1 MPVEF
6 VELAKLIGG
15 IILLI
20 VPGYL
25 WSFFLFKDLRSLE
38 RIAFGFVL
46 SLGVFC
52 CGMFVIDVLLGLPLT
67 AIKVFLLLAVYAA
80 SSVAVF
86 FYSIYKSGLPKLH
99 LSFLK
104 QPKLLLLVIILAFA
118 AFMIFLPHLSNGY
131 YLPFHVDE
139 WIHWQ
144 YSRAVMEQGSSVFID
159 PYTGSGTIRSLESGF
174 YYITASL
181 KWITGTTFDTIVV
194 FMPAVVMLFMSL
206 IAFAIGERSERKFGL
221 EAAFLIAFV
230 PTTCRM
236 LGPSFYVALAMGLL
250 FTIFIIWLAQLKKLL
265 ATLLIPVFIWCVLLI
280 HPPTALACII
290 ITFLYGLVLLLEKE
304 YKFSIL
310 TMGLSLIP
318 VGLVFLLASRWG
330 YALQQVIDA
339 FFGGKTFF
347 VDYDLPQI
355 WPSFEHLGFI
365 TWILCIIGAY
375 AAFTKGKAIHRT
387 FTLSAIVFI
396 VLIGLYDKM
405 GYGLPIMYERSFMYL
420 FLMVALLAG
429 YGLSELRWFI
439 TDHSEHLISKRYQQ
453 LLRHRGLLFTVVV
466 CIILLVTVVPAHL
479 SIPYYQM
486 ISEDDY
492 ATFTWMDDH
501 LDEYRNE
508 THLYDRAAVNPFYA
522 SPFSAMTGLHIVS
535 SSMHPIYGY
544 ELHTRME
551 AFLNNNCRDTNFLKQ
566 HGISVVYGACTNN
579 NLTMIYPN
587 VCLYPGLNK

>member
-6 VELAKLIGG
+6 VELVKLIGG
-15 IILLI
+15 IILLT

-25 WSFFLFKDLRSLE
+25 WSFFLFKDLRNVE
-38 RIAFGFVL
+38 RIVFGFVL

-80 SSVAVF
+80 SSGVVF
-86 FYSIYKSGLPKLH
+86 FYFIYKSGLPKLYPA
-99 LSFLK
+99 SLK
-104 QPKLLLLVIILAFA
+104 NQKVLLLLSILAFT

-139 WIHWQ
+139 WINWQ
-144 YSRAVMEQGSSVFID
+144 YSRAVMEQGSSVFNN

-174 YYITASL
+174 QYITASL
-181 KWITGTTFDTIVV
+181 KWITGATFNTIVV
-194 FMPAVVMLFMSL
+194 FMPAVIMLFMSL

-221 EAAFLIAFV
+221 EAAFLIAFI

-250 FTIFIIWLAQLKKLL
+250 FIIFIIWLAQLKKMF
-265 ATLLIPVFIWCVLLI
+265 ATLLIPVFIWCVFLI
-280 HPPTALACII
+280 HPPSALACII

-318 VGLVFLLASRWG
+318 VSLVFLLASRWG
-330 YALQQVIDA
+330 YELQQVIDA

-347 VDYDLPQI
+347 VDFNLPQI
-355 WPSFEHLGFI
+355 WPSFEQLGFI

-375 AAFTKGKAIHRT
+375 AAFTKGKAIQRT
-387 FTLSAIVFI
+387 FTLSAIAFI
-396 VLIGLYDKM
+396 VIIGLYDKM
-405 GYGLPIMYERSFMYL
+405 GYGLPIIYERSFMYL

-429 YGLSELRWFI
+429 YGLSELRRFI
-439 TDHSEHLISKRYQQ
+439 IDHSEHLISKWYQQ

-466 CIILLVTVVPAHL
+466 CIILLVTVVPVHL
-479 SIPYYQM
+479 GIQYYQM
-486 ISEDDY
+486 INEDDY
-492 ATFTWMDDH
+492 ATFTWMNDH

-522 SPFSAMTGLHIVS
+522 SPFSAVTGLYIVS
-535 SSMHPIYGY
+535 SSMNPIYGY
-544 ELHTRME
+544 ELHTQVE
-551 AFLNNNCRDTNFLKQ
+551 KFLTEKCVDTAFLDEHK
-566 HGISVVYGACTNN
+566 ISVVYGNCNN
-579 NLTMIYPN
+579 SNLTMIYPN
-587 VCLYPGLNK
+587 VYLYPGLKK